1 MDKNT
6 SSYFLKNLIK
16 QKPKIKC
23 KIRIWVLIDQ
33 DQDNGHHDP
42 EDYND
47 GHKDQEM

>member
-1 MDKNT
+1 MVRM
-6 SSYFLKNLIK
+6 IK
-16 QKPKIKC
+16 ISPKSVKVKC